1 MAMRVAVIGG
11 GLTGLGAARRLRE
24 RGAAVT
30 LIDRGDRAGGRLRP
44 TTNAVPN
51 LGTARFDAVIPL
63 LGTWDRGTYNWD
75 APGGLPAVPLF
86 AHTSGPQAANRF
98 RTVQCVH
105 TSPGASG
112 VPFPRQVPAGGA
124 RALYE
129 PLLPGCDEHF
139 EHRQWTEAVSLA
151 RDGAEWV
158 VRACEVDGRGN
169 RTPVK
174 SARADAVLLAVPVP
188 ALLALLDASG
198 IPADAARDDLSAVR
212 YARALVLE
220 AAFGA
225 TGPGTSPVYTFA
237 DAPLE
242 VLFDNQT
249 TEASAVGPALT
260 AVSAAGWAEAHWH
273 EPDAEIAAQLL
284 PLASAGLGPA
294 VWHRVRRFEH
304 YRAERRVRMPY
315 AELDGTSTL
324 LAAGDA
330 FAGFVANPFDAAH
343 TSGARAAERILRA
356 LTIAARDAQN
366 PRPLTP
372 ARPLLEVVVTCWDEA
387 TAALS
392 EGADRLFVLAAPEV
406 GGLTPSFDAFLAVR
420 AAADTRAA
428 LGGRPVPVTV
438 LLRPRLG
445 NCEYRSGELQQMDAD
460 ADRFLSA
467 GADGIAFAA
476 IENFG
481 TEFRVDGRACKPLV
495 ARAHEKGR
503 HAVFH
508 RAFDRV
514 RDRNPGLR
522 DLIGLNFDRLITAG
536 GGATGLAQDSAHRLR
551 ADVAFAAWDLEV
563 TVAGGIGPGR
573 AASIASATG
582 CRSLLGAFR
591 EPREP
596 GPTAAGRFGPTHRPF
611 RQSRVC
617 AALAELNDWLA
628 EPDGD

>member
-1 MAMRVAVIGG
+1 MRVAVIGG
-11 GLTGLGAARRLRE
+11 GLTGLSAARRLRA

-30 LIDRGDRAGGRLRP
+30 LVDRAARAGGRLRP
-44 TTNAVPN
+44 SEVIVPN

-63 LGTWDRGTYNWD
+63 LGTRDHGSYNWD
-75 APGGLPAVPLF
+75 APVELPPVTLF
-86 AHTSGPQAANRF
+86 AHTSGPQAANLF

-124 RALYE
+124 RGLYE

-139 EHRQWTEAVSLA
+139 EHRQWTEAVALV

-158 VRACEVDGRGN
+158 VRVCEVDGRGT
-169 RTPVK
+169 RIPAR
-174 SARADAVLLAVPVP
+174 SARADAVLLTVPVP

-198 IPADAARDDLSAVR
+198 IPAEAARDDLSAVL
-212 YARALVLE
+212 YTRALVLE

-225 TGPGTSPVYTFA
+225 QGPGTSPVYTFA

-260 AVSAAGWAEAHWH
+260 GVSAAAWADEHWH
-273 EPDAEIAAQLL
+273 EPDAEIAARLL

-294 VWHRVRRFEH
+294 VWHRVRRFER
-304 YRAERRVRMPY
+304 YRAERRVRMPFV
-315 AELDGTSTL
+315 ELDGTSTL

-356 LTIAARDAQN
+356 LTIAARNAQN
-366 PRPLTP
+366 LRPLTP

-406 GGLTPSFDAFLAVR
+406 GGLTPSFDTFLAVR
-420 AAADTRAA
+420 AAADARAA
-428 LGGRPVPVTV
+428 VCGHSVPVTV

-445 NCEYRSGELQQMDAD
+445 TCEYRSGELQQMEAD

-476 IENFG
+476 LENFG
-481 TEFRVDGRACKPLV
+481 TEFRMDRRACAPLV
-495 ARAHEKGR
+495 ARAHKKGR

-514 RDRNPGLR
+514 RDRQSGLQ
-522 DLIGLNFDRLITAG
+522 DLIGLEFDRVITAG

-573 AASIASATG
+573 AASVASATG

-596 GPTAAGRFGPTHRPF
+596 APLGTVRFGPPHRPF
-611 RQSRVC
+611 RQARVC
-617 AALAELNDWLA
+617 AVLAELNDWLA
-628 EPDGD
+628 EPDAD